1 MRQAILTTMLGA
13 ALFSTCVLSA
23 QAAEIASLRGESSL
37 DAPANAIEKTEQK
50 KVEGGFDRAWDLQ
63 PPSIPHDI
71 EKDRITLTENTC
83 MKCHSKDNFEK
94 ENAPEIGESHYI
106 ARDGSELDKP
116 SSRRHFCNQCHT
128 PQADIAP
135 LVGNSF

>member
-13 ALFSTCVLSA
+13 ALFSTCILSA
-23 QAAEIASLRGESSL
+23 QAAEIASLRGASSL

-50 KVEGGFDRAWDLQ
+50 KVDGGFDRAWDLQ

-71 EKDRITLTENTC
+71 EKDRISIKENTC
-83 MKCHSKDNFEK
+83 MKCHSKENFEK
-94 ENAPEIGESHYI
+94 EKAPEIGESHYI
-106 ARDGSELDKP
+106 ARDGNVLDKP
-116 SSRRHFCNQCHT
+116 SSRRHFCSQCHT

>member
-1 MRQAILTTMLGA
+1 MRQAILTTLLGA
-13 ALFSTCVLSA
+13 ALFSSGVLSA
-23 QAAEIASLRGESSL
+23 QAEEIASLRGTSSL
-37 DAPANAIEKTEQK
+37 DAPANALEKNEQM
-50 KVEGGFDRAWDLQ
+50 KVDGGFDRAWDLQ

-83 MKCHSKDNFEK
+83 IKCHSKENFEK

-106 ARDGSELDKP
+106 ARDGSQLEQL

-128 PQADIAP
+128 PQADIEP
-135 LVGNSF
+135 LVENSF